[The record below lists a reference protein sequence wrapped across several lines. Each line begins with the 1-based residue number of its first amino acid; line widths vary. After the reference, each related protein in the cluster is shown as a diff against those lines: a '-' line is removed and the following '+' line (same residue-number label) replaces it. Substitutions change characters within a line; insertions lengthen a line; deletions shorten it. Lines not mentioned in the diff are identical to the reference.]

1 MALLYRELGIDLG
14 TVNTLIAE
22 GGEIVLSEPTMA
34 AIDVDEQKIVALGQE
49 AKDMYGRVPEGI
61 QVMYP
66 LRDGVIADY
75 EVTERILAY
84 FIQKVCGPVRL
95 FKPRAMVTVPYGVT
109 SVEGRAAHEATFRAG
124 SREVTLVQRS
134 LAAAVGAGLP
144 IGTPSGNM
152 VVYLGGGASESA
164 VIAVNGIVVANTV
177 RVGGQRLDEAIATYV
192 RHKYGLVIGETTA
205 EELKLKVGSAVP
217 LETEF
222 SQEVQGRDQVSGL
235 PRKARVTTAD
245 IAEALADPMAQIV
258 SGVRAT
264 LERTPPELTSDI
276 IDRGMMLCGGGALLR
291 GVDRYFTQVTG
302 VPAYLAE
309 EPVACLALGAE
320 RVLKQVELFRRFLP
334 PS

>member
-22 GGEIVLSEPTMA
+22 GGEVVLSEPTMA

-75 EVTERILAY
+75 EVTERILSY
-84 FIQKVCGPVRL
+84 FIQKVCGPLRL

-124 SREVTLVQRS
+124 SREVFLVPRS
-134 LAAAVGAGLP
+134 LAAAAGAGLP

-192 RHKYGLVIGETTA
+192 RHKHGLVI
-205 EELKLKVGSAVP
+205 
-217 LETEF
+217 
-222 SQEVQGRDQVSGL
+222 
-235 PRKARVTTAD
+235 
-245 IAEALADPMAQIV
+245 
-258 SGVRAT
+258 
-264 LERTPPELTSDI
+264 ELTSDI
-276 IDRGMMLCGGGALLR
+276 IDRGMMLCGGGSLLR

-334 PS
+334 PA

>member
-34 AIDVDEQKIVALGQE
+34 AIDLDEQKIVALGQE

-84 FIQKVCGPVRL
+84 FIQKVCGPVRM

-124 SREVTLVQRS
+124 SREVFLVPRT
-134 LAAAVGAGLP
+134 LAAAAGAGLP

-152 VVYLGGGASESA
+152 VVYLGGGASESS

-192 RHKYGLVIGETTA
+192 RHKHGLVIGESTA

-217 LETEF
+217 LESELRL
-222 SQEVQGRDQVSGL
+222 EVQGRDQVSGL
-235 PRKARVTTAD
+235 PRKAAITTSD
-245 IAEALADPMAQIV
+245 VLEALADPMGQIMA
-258 SGVRAT
+258 GVRA
-264 LERTPPELTSDI
+264 RSSARRP
-276 IDRGMMLCGGGALLR
+276 IDLGHHRSRHDAVRGGRSA
-291 GVDRYFTQVTG
+291 GVDRYFTRSQG
-302 VPAYLAE
+302 PGLPGRRA
-309 EPVACLALGAE
+309 VACLALGAE
-320 RVLKQVELFRRFLP
+320 RVLKQVDLFRRFLP

>member
-1 MALLYRELGIDLG
+1 MPLLYRDLGVDLG

-34 AIDVDEQKIVALGQE
+34 AIDVDDQKIVALGQE

-61 QVMYP
+61 EVMFP

-75 EVTERILAY
+75 EVTERILSY

-109 SVEGRAAHEATFRAG
+109 SVEGRAAHEAAFRAG
-124 SREVTLVQRS
+124 CREVFLVPRS
-134 LAAAVGAGLP
+134 LAAAVGSGLP

-152 VVYLGGGASESA
+152 VVYLGGGASESS

-177 RVGGQRLDEAIATYV
+177 RLGGQRLDEALASYI
-192 RHKYGLVIGETTA
+192 RHKYGLVIGDTTA
-205 EELKLKVGSAVP
+205 EEIKLKVGAAIP
-217 LETEF
+217 LEQD
-222 SQEVQGRDQVSGL
+222 SALEVQGRDQVNGL
-235 PRKARVTTAD
+235 PRKLTITTSD
-245 IAEALADPMAQIV
+245 VLEALEESLLRIGA
-258 SGVRAT
+258 GVRAT
-264 LERTPPELTSDI
+264 LEKTPPELTSDI

-291 GVDRYFTQVTG
+291 GMDRYLTQLTG

-320 RVLKQVELFRRFLP
+320 RVLRQVELFRRFLP
-334 PS
+334 PA

>member
-124 SREVTLVQRS
+124 SREVILVQRA

-164 VIAVNGIVVANTV
+164 VISVNGIVVANTV

-192 RHKYGLVIGETTA
+192 RHKHGLVIGETTA

-217 LETEF
+217 LDTEL
-222 SQEVQGRDQVSGL
+222 SLEVQGRDQVSGL
-235 PRKARVTTAD
+235 PRKVRVTTAD
-245 IAEALADPMAQIV
+245 IEEALADPLAQIV

-276 IDRGMMLCGGGALLR
+276 IDRGMMLCGGGSLLR

>member
-1 MALLYRELGIDLG
+1 MALLYRDLGIDLG

-34 AIDVDEQKIVALGQE
+34 AIDVDDQKIVALGQE

-61 QVMYP
+61 EVMFP

-75 EVTERILAY
+75 EVTERILSY

-109 SVEGRAAHEATFRAG
+109 SVEGRAAHEAAFRAG
-124 SREVTLVQRS
+124 CREVFLVPRS
-134 LAAAVGAGLP
+134 LAAAVGSGLP

-152 VVYLGGGASESA
+152 VVYLGGGVSESS

-177 RVGGQRLDEAIATYV
+177 RLGGQRLDEALASYV
-192 RHKYGLVIGETTA
+192 RHKYGLVVGDTTS
-205 EELKLKVGSAVP
+205 EEIKLKVGAAIP
-217 LETEF
+217 LEQDSTL
-222 SQEVQGRDQVSGL
+222 EVQGRDQVNGL
-235 PRKARVTTAD
+235 PRKLTVTTSD
-245 IAEALADPMAQIV
+245 VLEALEESLLRIGA
-258 SGVRAT
+258 GVRAT
-264 LERTPPELTSDI
+264 LEKTPPELTSDI

-291 GVDRYFTQVTG
+291 GMDRYLTQITG

-320 RVLKQVELFRRFLP
+320 RVLHQVELFRRFLP
-334 PS
+334 PA

>member
-1 MALLYRELGIDLG
+1 MALLYRDLGVDLG

-34 AIDVDEQKIVALGQE
+34 AIDVDDQKIVALGQE

-61 QVMYP
+61 EVMYP

-75 EVTERILAY
+75 EVTERILSY

-109 SVEGRAAHEATFRAG
+109 SVEGRAAHEAAFRAG
-124 SREVTLVQRS
+124 CREVFLVPRT
-134 LAAAVGAGLP
+134 LAAAVGSGLP

-152 VVYLGGGASESA
+152 VVYLGGGASESS
-164 VIAVNGIVVANTV
+164 VIAVNGIVVAHTV
-177 RVGGQRLDEAIATYV
+177 RLGGQRLDEALASYV
-192 RHKYGLVIGETTA
+192 RHKYGLVIGETTS
-205 EELKLKVGSAVP
+205 EEIKLKVGAAIP
-217 LETEF
+217 LEQDSTL
-222 SQEVQGRDQVSGL
+222 EVQGRDQVNGL
-235 PRKARVTTAD
+235 PRKVTVTTSD
-245 IAEALADPMAQIV
+245 VIEALEDPLSQIGA
-258 SGVRAT
+258 GVRAT

-276 IDRGMMLCGGGALLR
+276 IDRGMMLCGGGSLLK
-291 GVDRYFTQVTG
+291 GMDRYLTQTTG

-320 RVLKQVELFRRFLP
+320 RVLRQVELFRRFLP
-334 PS
+334 PA